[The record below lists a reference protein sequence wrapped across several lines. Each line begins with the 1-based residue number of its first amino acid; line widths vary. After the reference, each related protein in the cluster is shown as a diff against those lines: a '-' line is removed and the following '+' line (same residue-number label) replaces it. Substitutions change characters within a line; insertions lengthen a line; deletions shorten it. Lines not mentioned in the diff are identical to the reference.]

1 MAVGT
6 TEAMASK
13 VADHPSD
20 LLERIVE
27 ALASVRGVFAS
38 FDSDRVQEM
47 QKTGGDPV
55 TAVDLEIDR
64 VLKEILMRSG
74 EGWLSEETADDA
86 NRLDRELV
94 WIVDPLDGTREF
106 IDGLPEYCTSIAAV
120 VDGRPVAGGILN
132 PASDLLIAGAVGHG
146 VECNGERTAPLEAES
161 LESMR
166 VLASRS
172 ECSRGQWKVVESHG
186 IEVVPMGSVAY
197 KMARVAAG
205 LDHAT
210 WTPVPKHEWD
220 VAGGGALLEAAG
232 GATLS
237 IDGDRIGFN
246 QARPWLSGAI
256 AVPPGFDVHLP
267 RVMEL
272 IAQQVARE

>member
-1 MAVGT
+1 MANRPV
-6 TEAMASK
+6 
-13 VADHPSD
+13 D

-27 ALASVRGVFAS
+27 ALASIRLVFAS
-38 FDSDRVQEM
+38 FDQGRVEEM
-47 QKTGGDPV
+47 KKTGGDPV

-64 VLKEILMRSG
+64 ALKEILLRSG

-86 NRLDRELV
+86 HRLDLELV

-132 PASDLLIAGAVGHG
+132 PALDLLIAGAVGHG
-146 VECNGERTAPLEAES
+146 VEANGEETAPLREGS

-172 ECSRGQWKVVESHG
+172 ECARGQWEIVETQG

-220 VAGGGALLEAAG
+220 VAGGAALLEATG
-232 GATLS
+232 GSTVS
-237 IDGDRIGFN
+237 IEAKRIGFN

-256 AVPPGFDVHLP
+256 AVPPGFEAHLP
-267 RVMEL
+267 RVMGL
-272 IAQQVARE
+272 IEKQASDD